1 MNPET
6 EPSFDAAQLL
16 RDAFIRVCSLNDEA
30 IAKIEHAA
38 RVLDISFTE
47 AAIST
52 GFATEEDVAYAIQ
65 SLNNALQPV
74 VPKAHPSPAL
84 DLKRD
89 PFDGRT
95 ERLQTLRTEL
105 LLRHDGLTRANMVA
119 MLSPCPQE
127 GRSRL
132 CAELAMSFAQ
142 LGHPTLL
149 VDADLRNPS
158 QHLLFNA
165 DNELGLSQAI
175 AKRAMP
181 QMTSVEGVPSLSLL
195 TAGSRPLNPLE
206 LLSDG
211 HFERLIHEWRHSYEF
226 VVIDTAPVSRFS
238 DGLAVATLVG
248 RVLLLSRA
256 NHTPYRDQKEM
267 LRRLTATRANVL
279 GAVISH
285 F

>member
-1 MNPET
+1 MNPEA
-6 EPSFDAAQLL
+6 EPNFDAAQLL
-16 RDAFIRVCSLNDEA
+16 REAFIRVCSLNDDA

-65 SLNNALQPV
+65 SLNNALQPLP
-74 VPKAHPSPAL
+74 PKATLSPQL
-84 DLKRD
+84 DMRRD
-89 PFDGRT
+89 PYDPRN
-95 ERLQTLRTEL
+95 ERMQRLRTEL

-119 MLSPCPQE
+119 MISPCPRE
-127 GRSRL
+127 GRTRL
-132 CAELAMSFAQ
+132 SAELAISFAQ

-158 QHLLFNA
+158 LHKLFSA
-165 DNELGLSQAI
+165 DNEIGLSQAI
-175 AKRAMP
+175 AKRVMP
-181 QMTSVEGVPSLSLL
+181 SMTTVDDLPHLSLL
-195 TAGSRPLNPLE
+195 TAGAQPMNPLE

-211 HFERLIHEWRHSYEF
+211 HFERLVHEWRHSYEF
-226 VVIDTAPVSRFS
+226 VVVDTAPISKYS

-248 RVLLLSRA
+248 RVLTLSRA
-256 NHTPYRDQKEM
+256 HHTPYREQKEM
-267 LRRLTATRANVL
+267 LRRLSVTRAQIL
-279 GAVISH
+279 GAVISN

>member
-74 VPKAHPSPAL
+74 VPKAHPSPVL

-158 QHLLFNA
+158 QHVLFNA

-181 QMTSVEGVPSLSLL
+181 QMTSVEGVPCLSLL

-256 NHTPYRDQKEM
+256 DHTPYRDQKEM